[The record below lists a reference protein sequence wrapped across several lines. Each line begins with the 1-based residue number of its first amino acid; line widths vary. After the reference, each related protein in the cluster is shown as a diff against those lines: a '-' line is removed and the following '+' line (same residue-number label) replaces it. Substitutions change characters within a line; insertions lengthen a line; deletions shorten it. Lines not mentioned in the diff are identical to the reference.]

1 MGQSSGQTGQGSGGQ
16 SGSLTDQAKNMASG
30 VRESASGLMDEA
42 SRMAREQ
49 ASGAADT
56 ARNLASQAGD
66 KLMSAAEQQKSAGA
80 DYVGEIAEAVRRAA
94 NEFRQIPQA
103 SHYMLMAADQIDSV
117 SESVR
122 RRDINQMFG
131 DVQNFARRQPT
142 AFIGL
147 TALAGFALVRFLK
160 SSAAGSSGGGQ
171 GSWQQG
177 AGQGQSPHL
186 GAMSPGYSPGPPGM
200 SQQRGGFTPQ
210 PGTSPGAMAGGFS
223 PRT

>member
-1 MGQSSGQTGQGSGGQ
+1 MSQGSGQTGQGSGGQ
-16 SGSLTDQAKNMASG
+16 SGSLTEQAKNMASG
-30 VRESASGLMDEA
+30 VRESASGLMDQA

-66 KLMSAAEQQKSAGA
+66 KLLNAAEQQKSAGA
-80 DYVGEIAEAVRRAA
+80 DFVGDIAEAIRRSA
-94 NEFRQIPQA
+94 NEFRQVPQA

-117 SESVR
+117 SDSLR

-160 SSAAGSSGGGQ
+160 SSAAGSGVGQ

-177 AGQGQSPHL
+177 TGHGQSPHL
-186 GAMSPGYSPGPPGM
+186 GAMSPGYSPGAPNT
-200 SQQRGGFTPQ
+200 SQQRGGYTPQ
-210 PGTSPGAMAGGFS
+210 AGTAPGAMAGGFT